1 MINWK
6 NNGNFH
12 PLKSLLLP
20 QLKVIRA
27 SAGSGKTY
35 TLSGEY
41 LRLLFTESDYFRHI
55 LAVTFT
61 NKATNEMKSRII
73 GELDLLAGNK
83 ESKQLKTL
91 MESTGLSEIQLR
103 SKASV
108 ILKKLLHR
116 YSDFSVSTI
125 DSFFQRIIRS
135 FTREL
140 GLQGT
145 YSIELDTETLL
156 TAVIDRLLVEAGN
169 DKSLLN
175 WLGDY
180 AESQIERG
188 ENWNLRN
195 SMRSLGKEIFREEFK
210 SHSSLEFSQYGN
222 REFLQSFRKDLH
234 AAWQLIEKEY
244 RAFGYHAK
252 SILDS
257 RGLTVDDFSRKGSGP
272 AGFLVKLAA
281 GGFREPTDT
290 SRQAALSAEKWFT
303 KTSPDAGVIGVLA
316 ESELMPLMQR
326 VVEYYDTHSRRYY
339 TLEVVLKNMF
349 TLGILSDLSRLAY
362 QWCNE
367 NNAFLLPEAP
377 LFLQKII
384 DGNDTPFIYEKAGYW
399 YHHFMI
405 DEFQDTSLLQWL
417 NFKPL
422 ISNSLS
428 QDFDNLVVGDVKQS
442 IYRWRNSN
450 WTILSSGVE
459 REFPGGII
467 QNMDLEYNWRS
478 AKNII
483 EFNNRF
489 FTEAA
494 TLLENEF
501 LNSLENEHF
510 PTEQFGESPIRQIYG
525 DIFQKQGNGKFPDG
539 KVRISFVEGDAE
551 NSFYDKANLELVELL
566 GKLLDEGYR
575 PADIAI
581 ITRKNKEAK
590 QLADLLLNY
599 EYDNPHSHRSFKV
612 ISDEALR
619 LGSSS
624 VVVFLAS
631 LLQYILDPNDRI
643 CTYYL
648 LSFYLNHFPGKNQP
662 EKWIMP
668 SNNPET
674 RRKDI
679 DRLLPASFI
688 DLTNSAGALS
698 LAEIT
703 ERLISIFSLSGFTG
717 EQVYLDAFRD
727 LVQEFGQ
734 KNAADPGKFQE
745 FWNDTGKERSISAPA
760 GQDSIRIL
768 TVHKAKGLE
777 FNIVIIP
784 YCDWDLNPIHNSIL
798 WCHSG
803 EAPFDRLER
812 LPVYYSSR
820 LKKTHFAGEYY
831 EEFLNQYIDN
841 LNLLYVAFT
850 RACNGLFVFCKPGKD
865 DHLKNVSDLASNV
878 LKKGLLEQNDKVFS
892 YGRLAGVS
900 HESSS
905 VQSEEFKPA
914 NVSVEMASKR
924 IQVAYQGKLYIDP
937 EVNQPKRPLS
947 EGKIL
952 HEIFMGIRTSAG
964 IIPAVSS
971 MFMHGRINE
980 EEKEKYIRNITALID
995 EGQVRSWFT
1004 DDWKILTE
1012 AEIILPGGISK
1023 RPDRVITRGDQT
1035 IIIDY
1040 KFGEKESPAHR
1051 NQVLQYIDL
1060 LKKLGYSNVTGYLWY
1075 AMMGKVEEI
1084 MNYEL

>member
-35 TLSGEY
+35 TLAGEY
-41 LRLLFTESDYFRHI
+41 LRLLFTENDYFRHI

-73 GELDLLAGNK
+73 GELDLLAGNR
-83 ESKQLKTL
+83 ESKQMQAL
-91 MESTGLSEIQLR
+91 MSSTGLSEVQLR

-156 TAVIDRLLVEAGN
+156 TAVIDKLLIEAEN
-169 DKSLLN
+169 DKPLLN

-180 AESQIERG
+180 AESLIERG
-188 ENWNLRN
+188 ENWNLRK

-210 SHSSLEFSQYGN
+210 SHSSLESSQYGN
-222 REFLQSFRKDLH
+222 REFLQSFRKDLYS
-234 AAWQLIEKEY
+234 ALQSIEKEY

-257 RGLTVDDFSRKGSGP
+257 HGLTVDDFSRKGSGP

-281 GGFREPTDT
+281 GEFREPTDT
-290 SRQAALSAEKWFT
+290 SRQAALNAEKWFT
-303 KTSPDAGVIGVLA
+303 RASPDAIVIKTLA
-316 ESELMPLMQR
+316 ESDLMPLMLH
-326 VVEYYDTHSRRYY
+326 VVDYYDTHSRRYY
-339 TLEVVLKNMF
+339 TLEVVLKNLF

-428 QDFDNLVVGDVKQS
+428 QDYDNLVVGDVKQS

-467 QNMDLEYNWRS
+467 QNMALEYNWRS
-478 AKNII
+478 SKNII

-489 FTEAA
+489 FNEAA
-494 TLLENEF
+494 ALLEHEF

-510 PTEQFGESPIRQIYG
+510 PVVQFGESPIRQIYG

-539 KVRISFVEGDAE
+539 KIRISFVEGDSE
-551 NSFYDKANLELVELL
+551 NSFYDKVNEQLVELL
-566 GKLLDEGYR
+566 GNLLNEGYQ

-599 EYDNPHSHRSFKV
+599 EYEHPDSGRSFKV

-631 LLQYILDPNDRI
+631 LLQFILDPNDRI

-648 LSFYLNHFPGKNQP
+648 LSFYQNHYAGDSPP
-662 EKWIMP
+662 EKWVMP
-668 SNNPET
+668 SNDADT
-674 RRKDI
+674 RSRDI
-679 DRLLPASFI
+679 ARLLPPEFI
-688 DLTNSAGALS
+688 DLISSAGALS
-698 LAEIT
+698 LAEIV
-703 ERLISIFSLSGFTG
+703 ERLISIFSLSRFTG

-727 LVQEFGQ
+727 LVQEYGQ

-745 FWNDTGKERSISAPA
+745 FWNETGKERSISAPA
-760 GQDSIRIL
+760 GQDAIRIL

-784 YCDWDLNPIHNSIL
+784 YCDWDLNPMHNSIL
-798 WCHSG
+798 WCHSA

-812 LPVYYSSR
+812 LPVYYSAK
-820 LKKTHFAGEYY
+820 LKKTHFAGDYY
-831 EEFLNQYIDN
+831 EEYLSQYIDN

-850 RACNGLFVFCKPGKD
+850 RACSGLYVFCKPGKQD
-865 DHLKNVSDLASNV
+865 QLKNVSDLASNV
-878 LKKGLLEQNDKVFS
+878 LKNGLLEQNDNVFS
-892 YGRLAGVS
+892 YGRLAGIS
-900 HESSS
+900 HKPES
-905 VQSEEFKPA
+905 VQLEKFLPA

-937 EVNQPKRPLS
+937 AVDRPKRPLS
-947 EGKIL
+947 EGKLL
-952 HEIFMGIRTSAG
+952 HEIFMGIRTISD
-964 IIPAVSS
+964 IIPAVTS
-971 MFMHGRINE
+971 MFMHGKINE
-980 EEKEKYIRNITALID
+980 EEKEKYTKNITSLVNNK
-995 EGQVRSWFT
+995 QVQSWFNAE
-1004 DDWKILTE
+1004 WKVLTE
-1012 AEIILPGGISK
+1012 AEIILPEGISK
-1023 RPDRVITRGDQT
+1023 RPDRVITREGQT
-1035 IIIDY
+1035 VIIDY
-1040 KFGEKESPAHR
+1040 KFGEKEDTVHKT
-1051 NQVLQYIDL
+1051 QVLQYIDL
-1060 LKKLGYSNVTGYLWY
+1060 LKKMGYTNVRGYLWY
-1075 AMMGKVEEI
+1075 AGLEKIVEVRE
-1084 MNYEL
+1084 EF

>member
-1 MINWK
+1 
-6 NNGNFH
+6 
-12 PLKSLLLP
+12 LLLP

-35 TLSGEY
+35 TLAGEY

-73 GELDLLAGNK
+73 GELDLLAGNR
-83 ESKQLKTL
+83 ESKQMHAL
-91 MESTGLSEIQLR
+91 MASTGLSEKQLR
-103 SKASV
+103 LNASV

-145 YSIELDTETLL
+145 YSIELDTDTLL
-156 TAVIDRLLVEAGN
+156 TAVIDRLLIEAGN
-169 DKSLLN
+169 DKSLLS

-180 AESQIERG
+180 AESLIERG
-188 ENWNLRN
+188 ENWNFRK

-210 SHSSLEFSQYGN
+210 SLSNLASSQYGN
-222 REFLQSFRKDLH
+222 RDFLQRFRQELNTSCH
-234 AAWQLIEKEY
+234 LIEKEY
-244 RAFGYHAK
+244 SAFGVQAV
-252 SILDS
+252 SILKAS
-257 RGLTVDDFSRKGSGP
+257 GFTIDDFSRKGSGP
-272 AGFLVKLAA
+272 AGFLVKLAT
-281 GGFREPTDT
+281 GEFRAPTDT
-290 SRQAALSAEKWFT
+290 AKLASLDAEKWFT
-303 KTSPDAGVIGVLA
+303 RTSPDAAAIRILA
-316 ESELMPLMQR
+316 ENELMPLMQR
-326 VVEYYDTHSRRYY
+326 VADYYDTHSRRYY

-428 QDFDNLVVGDVKQS
+428 QDYDNLVVGDVKQS

-459 REFPGGII
+459 HEFPGGII
-467 QNMDLEYNWRS
+467 HNMTLEYNWRS
-478 AKNII
+478 SKNII

-489 FTEAA
+489 FNEAA
-494 TLLENEF
+494 VLLEQEF
-501 LNSLENEHF
+501 LNSLENDNF
-510 PTEQFGESPIRQIYG
+510 PDEQFGDSPIGQIYA
-525 DIFQKQGNGKFPDG
+525 DILQKQGNNKYPDG
-539 KVRISFVEGDAE
+539 KIEVRFVDGDSE
-551 NSFYDKANLELVELL
+551 NSYYDRVNEQVVELL
-566 GKLLDEGYR
+566 ANLLNEGYHL
-575 PADIAI
+575 ADIAI

-599 EYDNPHSHRSFKV
+599 EYDNPDSGHSFKV

-624 VVVFLAS
+624 VVIFLAS

-643 CTYYL
+643 STYYI
-648 LSFYLNHFPGKNQP
+648 LSFYLNHTDSDDRSA
-662 EKWIMP
+662 KWTVP
-668 SNNPET
+668 SNDPET
-674 RRKDI
+674 RSSDI
-679 DRLLPASFI
+679 VSLLPSSFI
-688 DLTNSAGALS
+688 DLIESAGALS
-698 LAEIT
+698 LAEIV
-703 ERLISIFSLSGFTG
+703 ERLISIFSLSRFTG
-717 EQVYLDAFRD
+717 EQVYVDAFRD
-727 LVQEFGQ
+727 LLQEYSQ

-745 FWNDTGKERSISAPA
+745 FWNETGKERSISAPA
-760 GQDSIRIL
+760 GQDAIRIL

-777 FNIVIIP
+777 FNVVIIP
-784 YCDWDLNPIHNSIL
+784 YCDWELNPMHHTIL
-798 WCHSG
+798 WCSSNEG
-803 EAPFDRLER
+803 PFDRLNR
-812 LPVYYSSR
+812 LPVYYSLK
-820 LKKTHFAGEYY
+820 LKKTLFAGDYY
-831 EEFLNQYIDN
+831 TENLNQYIDN

-850 RACNGLFVFCKPGKD
+850 RARNGLYVFCKPGKD
-865 DHLKNVSDLASNV
+865 DRMKNVSDLVSGV
-878 LKKGLLEQNDKVFS
+878 LKKGLLEQQDGKFS
-892 YGRLAGVS
+892 TGRLSG
-900 HESSS
+900 ESSDPGS
-905 VQSEEFKPA
+905 VQTVKFNPV

-937 EVNQPKRPLS
+937 AVNRPKRPLN

-952 HEIFMGIRTSAG
+952 HEVFMGIRTTAD
-964 IIPAVSS
+964 IIPAVTSI
-971 MFMHGRINE
+971 FMHGRINA
-980 EEKEKYIRNITALID
+980 EEKENYIRNIATLLKD
-995 EGQVRSWFT
+995 KQVLSWFNHE
-1004 DDWKILTE
+1004 WHILTE
-1012 AEIILPGGISK
+1012 AEIILPGGVSK
-1023 RPDRVITRGDQT
+1023 RPDRIMTKDDQT
-1035 IIIDY
+1035 VIIDY
-1040 KFGEKESPAHR
+1040 KFGEKEDKGHKI
-1051 NQVLQYIDL
+1051 QVLEYIAL
-1060 LKKLGYSNVTGYLWY
+1060 LKKMGHPNVQGFLWY
-1075 AMMGKVEEI
+1075 AVLGKIVDV
-1084 MNYEL
+1084 NKS

>member
-12 PLKSLLLP
+12 LLKSLSLP

-35 TLSGEY
+35 TLAGEY

-83 ESKQLKTL
+83 ESKQMQAL
-91 MESTGLSEIQLR
+91 MTSTGLSEIQLR

-145 YSIELDTETLL
+145 YSIELDIETLL
-156 TAVIDRLLVEAGN
+156 TAVIDRLLIEAGN
-169 DKSLLN
+169 DRSLLS

-180 AESQIERG
+180 AESLIERG
-188 ENWNLRN
+188 ENWNLRK

-210 SHSSLEFSQYGN
+210 SHSGLASSQYGN
-222 REFLQSFRKDLH
+222 RNFLQSFRQDMNSSFH
-234 AAWQLIEKEY
+234 FIEKEY
-244 RAFGYHAK
+244 KAFGNQAK
-252 SILDS
+252 SILVASGFTTDS
-257 RGLTVDDFSRKGSGP
+257 FSMKDRGP

-281 GGFREPTDT
+281 GEFREPTET
-290 SRQAALSAEKWFT
+290 AKQAAVNAEKWFT
-303 KTSPDAGVIGVLA
+303 KTSNDSAAIRMLA
-316 ESELMPLMQR
+316 ENELMPLMQR
-326 VVEYYDTHSRRYY
+326 VVEYYETHSRQYY
-339 TLEVVLKNMF
+339 TLEAVLKNMF

-362 QWCNE
+362 QWCND

-377 LFLQKII
+377 LFLQRII

-467 QNMDLEYNWRS
+467 HNMALEYNWRS
-478 AKNII
+478 SKNII
-483 EFNNRF
+483 DFNNSF
-489 FTEAA
+489 FNEAA
-494 TLLENEF
+494 SLLEQEF

-510 PTEQFGESPIRQIYG
+510 PVEQFGESPIRQIYS
-525 DIFQKQGNGKFPDG
+525 DIMQKQGNNKFPDG
-539 KVRISFVEGDAE
+539 KVQISFVEGDSD
-551 NSFYDKANLELVELL
+551 NSFYDRANEQLVALL
-566 GKLLDEGYR
+566 GNLLDEGYR

-590 QLADLLLNY
+590 QLADLLLNF
-599 EYDNPHSHRSFKV
+599 EYDKPGSGRSFKV

-643 CTYYL
+643 CTYYV
-648 LSFYLNHFPGKNQP
+648 LSFYLNHSAGNDNSV
-662 EKWIMP
+662 EWIMP
-668 SNNPET
+668 SNDPET
-674 RRKDI
+674 RSKDI
-679 DRLLPASFI
+679 IRLMPSSFI
-688 DLTNSAGALS
+688 DLIDSSGALS
-698 LAEIT
+698 LAEIV
-703 ERLISIFSLSGFTG
+703 ERLISVFNLSRFAG

-727 LVQEFGQ
+727 LVQEYGQ
-734 KNAADPGKFQE
+734 KNAADPVKFQE

-760 GQDSIRIL
+760 GQDAIRIL

-777 FNIVIIP
+777 YNVVIIP
-784 YCDWDLNPIHNSIL
+784 YCDWELNPNHNSIL
-798 WCHSG
+798 WCHSD
-803 EAPFDRLER
+803 EAPFNRLER
-812 LPVYYSSR
+812 LPVYYSSK
-820 LKKTHFAGEYY
+820 LKKTLFAGDYYTEY
-831 EEFLNQYIDN
+831 LNQYIDN

-850 RACNGLFVFCKPGKD
+850 RARDGLFVFCKPGKD
-865 DHLKNVSDLASNV
+865 EKLKNVSDLASKV
-878 LKKGLLEQNDKVFS
+878 LKKGILEQKDNIFS
-892 YGRLAGVS
+892 YGLLTGVS
-900 HESSS
+900 AGSESVPGVKFSPS
-905 VQSEEFKPA
+905 

-937 EVNQPKRPLS
+937 AVDQPKRPLS

-952 HEIFMGIRTSAG
+952 HEVFMGIRTKTD
-964 IIPAVSS
+964 IIPAVTS

-980 EEKEKYIRNITALID
+980 EEKENYIRNINALLND
-995 EGQVRSWFT
+995 KQVLSWFN
-1004 DDWKILTE
+1004 DEWNVLTE
-1012 AEIILPGGISK
+1012 AEIILPEGVSK
-1023 RPDRVITRGDQT
+1023 RPDRVMTKADQT
-1035 IIIDY
+1035 VIIDY
-1040 KFGEKESPAHR
+1040 KFGEKEDGAHKT
-1051 NQVLQYIDL
+1051 QVLQYMDL
-1060 LKKLGYSNVTGYLWY
+1060 IKKMGYQNIEGYVWYVMLGKIVNVRDE
-1075 AMMGKVEEI
+1075 K
-1084 MNYEL
+1084 

>member
-1 MINWK
+1 
-6 NNGNFH
+6 
-12 PLKSLLLP
+12 LP

-35 TLSGEY
+35 TLAGEY

-73 GELDLLAGNK
+73 GELHLLSGNK
-83 ESKQLKTL
+83 ESKQLQSL
-91 MESTGLSEIQLR
+91 MISTGLSEIQLR
-103 SKASV
+103 AKASV

-116 YSDFSVSTI
+116 YSEFSVSTI

-156 TAVIDRLLVEAGN
+156 TAVIDRLMIDAGN
-169 DKSLLN
+169 DKPLLS

-180 AESQIERG
+180 AESLIERG
-188 ENWNLRN
+188 ENWNLRK

-210 SHSSLEFSQYGN
+210 SLSSLASSQYGN
-222 REFLQSFRKDLH
+222 RDFLQSFRQDLSSSYRS
-234 AAWQLIEKEY
+234 IEKEY
-244 RAFGYHAK
+244 RAFGYQAV
-252 SILDS
+252 SILEAS
-257 RGLTVDDFSRKGSGP
+257 GFTVDNFSMKERGP
-272 AGFLVKLAA
+272 AGFLIKLAA
-281 GGFREPTDT
+281 GEFREPTDT
-290 SRQAALSAEKWFT
+290 SRQAALNAEKWFT
-303 KTSPDAGVIGVLA
+303 KTSPDAAAIRNLA
-316 ESELMPLMQR
+316 EKELMPLMQR
-326 VVEYYDTHSRRYY
+326 VLAYFETHSRRYF
-339 TLEVVLKNMF
+339 TFEVVLKNMF

-428 QDFDNLVVGDVKQS
+428 QDYDNLVVGDVKQS

-459 REFPGGII
+459 QEFPGGIVH
-467 QNMDLEYNWRS
+467 NMALEYNWRS
-478 AKNII
+478 SKNII
-483 EFNNRF
+483 EFNNLF
-489 FTEAA
+489 FSEAA
-494 TLLENEF
+494 ALLEHEF
-501 LNSLENEHF
+501 LNSPGNENL
-510 PTEQFGESPIRQIYG
+510 TAGQFGESPIRHIYA
-525 DIFQKQGNGKFPDG
+525 DILQKQGNNNFPDG
-539 KVRISFVEGDAE
+539 RIEITFVEEDSE
-551 NSFYDKANLELVELL
+551 NSFFDRVNEQLVRLL
-566 GKLLDEGYR
+566 GNLLDQGYR

-599 EYDNPHSHRSFKV
+599 EYDRPESGRSFKV

-631 LLQYILDPNDRI
+631 LLQYILDPNDKI
-643 CTYYL
+643 CIYYITF
-648 LSFYLNHFPGKNQP
+648 FYLNHFAGDGKPGEP
-662 EKWIMP
+662 VMP
-668 SNNPET
+668 SNDPET
-674 RRKDI
+674 RSRDI
-679 DRLLPASFI
+679 TSLLPESFT
-688 DLTNSAGALS
+688 DLAESAGALS
-698 LAEIT
+698 LAEIV
-703 ERLISIFSLSGFTG
+703 ERLISIFSLSRFRG

-727 LVQEFGQ
+727 LVQEYSQ

-745 FWNDTGKERSISAPA
+745 FWNETGKERSISAPA
-760 GQDSIRIL
+760 GQDAIRIL

-777 FNIVIIP
+777 FNVVIIP
-784 YCDWDLNPIHNSIL
+784 YCDWELNATRNSIL
-798 WCHSG
+798 WCHSD
-803 EAPFDRLER
+803 EAPFDRLDR

-820 LKKTHFAGEYY
+820 LKKTLFAGDYY
-831 EEFLNQYIDN
+831 TEFLNQYIDN

-850 RACNGLFVFCKPGKD
+850 RACSGLYIFCKPGKD
-865 DHLKNVSDLASNV
+865 DKLKNVSDLAAHV
-878 LKKGLLEQNDKVFS
+878 LKKGILEQKDNVFS
-892 YGRLAGVS
+892 YGRLAVKSTDSESVPGVKIS
-900 HESSS
+900 
-905 VQSEEFKPA
+905 PA
-914 NVSVEMASKR
+914 NVSVSMASKR

-937 EVNQPKRPLS
+937 AADQPKRPLS

-952 HEIFMGIRTSAG
+952 HEVFMSIRTTKD
-964 IIPAVSS
+964 IIPAVTS
-971 MFMHGRINE
+971 MYMHGRINE
-980 EEKEKYIRNITALID
+980 EEKETYLKNIGALLHD
-995 EGQVRSWFT
+995 KEVLSWFN
-1004 DDWKILTE
+1004 DEWNVLTE
-1012 AEIILPGGISK
+1012 AEIILPKGISK
-1023 RPDRVITRGDQT
+1023 RPDRVMTKADQT

-1040 KFGEKESPAHR
+1040 KFGEKESPAHKT
-1051 NQVLQYIDL
+1051 QVLQYIEL
-1060 LKKLGYSNVTGYLWY
+1060 LMKMGYPEVRGFLWY
-1075 AMMGKVEEI
+1075 AMLGKVVECR
-1084 MNYEL
+1084 